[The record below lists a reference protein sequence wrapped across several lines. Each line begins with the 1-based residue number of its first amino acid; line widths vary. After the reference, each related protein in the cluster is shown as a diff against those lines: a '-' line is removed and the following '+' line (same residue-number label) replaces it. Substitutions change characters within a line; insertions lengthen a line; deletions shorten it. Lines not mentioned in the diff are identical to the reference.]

1 MYLIRKNGAT
11 SNVIRRVLRNSST
24 GQGLTGLT
32 HSSSGLIISTICD
45 NEASA
50 TAYTAAGSTIETI
63 TTLGTYAAP
72 TATKCRF
79 KEVDSTNHPGLY
91 EIQLADARFSVASAK
106 TLRITISGASSLLQ
120 QEIVVQLT
128 AVDVDDTV
136 RLGLTALPNVATGN
150 AGALLVAGTGTAAL
164 SVSGG
169 VAQADAAKVGGQTA
183 SASGTVTF
191 PAATLASTTNITSA
205 TGVDITKILG
215 TAISTP
221 ATAGV
226 LDVNAKAVN
235 NVSTSGVTTVS
246 AYVGNTGAAI
256 NGSTVNTNL
265 DATITSRMASY
276 TQPTGFLAAT
286 FPTTVASTT
295 NITSATGVD
304 VTAINGSTAAA
315 ARLALSAGVIIPATV
330 DTVTN
335 SHTPTTTEFDCDDIT
350 EATNDHYVGRV
361 VIFTSG
367 ALIGQATSIT
377 DYTQVGGIGRFTVVA
392 MTEAPANNDT
402 LIII

>member
-1 MYLIRKNGAT
+1 MAKREILAGAT
-11 SNVIRRVLRNSST
+11 DQTIDVFIADSSST
-24 GQGLTGLT
+24 AGAGLAGLVYN
-32 HSSSGLIISTICD
+32 SSGLLCYFRKGATGTATQLSLATQTVAGAHSDGGFKEIDATNMKGVYRLDLSDTIVST
-45 NEASA
+45 AGMVTLYLYGA
-50 TAYTAAGSTIETI
+50 TNM
-63 TTLGTYAAP
+63 AP
-72 TATKCRF
+72 TVLEI
-79 KEVDSTNHPGLY
+79 EVVSVDKF
-91 EIQLADARFSVASAK
+91 DA
-106 TLRITISGASSLLQ
+106 
-120 QEIVVQLT
+120 
-128 AVDVDDTV
+128 V
-136 RLGLTALPNVATGN
+136 RMGLTALPNVATGN